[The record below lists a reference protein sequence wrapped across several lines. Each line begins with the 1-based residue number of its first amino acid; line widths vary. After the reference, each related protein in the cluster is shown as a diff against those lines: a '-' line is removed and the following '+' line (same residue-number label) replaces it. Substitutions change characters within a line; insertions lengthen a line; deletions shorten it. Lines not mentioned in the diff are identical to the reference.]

1 MKQIHKLARRA
12 WFKTITASILML
24 AAALL
29 LGEVVTL
36 SSAAPAKPT
45 PTPTPTPAPATPQ
58 TWVVAF
64 QNGNSLPDN
73 VDAMVANAGGT
84 ILVKVPEI
92 GGIAATSSNPNFGA
106 NMWANAQVKAADI
119 ATPTLLIDPVLGTE
133 SSTNNGGSGTP
144 TGSDAQAMPD
154 SLGYEQWDKKKMNA
168 TLTGTYAIQRGR
180 PDVHVFV
187 IDTGVDQTHID
198 IAANL
203 DTADSISFVPS
214 EPTIQDFNGHGT
226 WTASAVAGPIN
237 GVGISGVAPEVTIVS
252 GKVLNGAGQGLFIW
266 TDQALVYAGLKHF
279 DIVSA
284 SLGGFIPKNGDKS
297 NSKANG
303 PGDHTDYILLQ
314 RATQFARSNGV
325 LPVAALGNNGFDLS
339 DGSFFRAFVEAPGEI
354 AGWVGV
360 AATGYP
366 DDKAFYSN
374 YGMGKTD
381 VSAPGG
387 NTRNYTGVPGSAVC
401 PHNSLCRLIGA
412 WSSTGSSAPADPV
425 QQCVG
430 PSNTPPCY
438 LYGYVQGT
446 SMATPNAA
454 GVAALII
461 SQYGDFTP
469 DSNPNKIHMSPTTV
483 EQYLQISANNQ
494 PCPTPNTVTQ
504 GPNGPGSPL
513 TATCQ
518 GDTGYNDFFGKGIV
532 DALKAV
538 TLKK

>member
-1 MKQIHKLARRA
+1 MIQTFNTFARREIWRRFA
-12 WFKTITASILML
+12 AGALML
-24 AAALL
+24 AAVLL
-29 LGEVVTL
+29 LGKATTITHAQ
-36 SSAAPAKPT
+36 SSG
-45 PTPTPTPAPATPQ
+45 ATK

-64 QNGNSLPDN
+64 QNANGLPNN
-73 VDAMVANAGGT
+73 VDDMVAKAGGT
-84 ILVKVPEI
+84 IVAKIPEI
-92 GGIAATSSNPNFGA
+92 GGISVSSSNPDFGA
-106 NMWANAQVKAADI
+106 AMAANNSVKSSDI
-119 ATPTLLIDPVLGTE
+119 ATATGLIEPSDP
-133 SSTNNGGSGTP
+133 STASADNNGGTYSP

-168 TLTGTYAIQRGR
+168 TSTGTYAIQQGR
-180 PDVHVFV
+180 KDVRVFV
-187 IDTGVDQTHID
+187 IDTGVDQNHID

-203 DTADSISFVPS
+203 SPQAPAGDSVSFVTS

-237 GVGISGVAPEVTIVS
+237 GVGISGVAPNVTIVS
-252 GKVLNGAGQGLFIW
+252 GKVLNGAGSGLFIW

-284 SLGGFIPKNGDKS
+284 SLGGYIPKNGDKS

-325 LPVAALGNNGFDLS
+325 LPVAALGNDGFDLS
-339 DGSFFRAFVEAPGEI
+339 DGNFFRAFVEAPGEI

-360 AATGYP
+360 SATGYP

-401 PHNSLCRLIGA
+401 PHNSICRLIGA

-425 QQCVG
+425 MQCVG
-430 PSNTPPCY
+430 PGNTPPCY

-461 SQYGDFTP
+461 SQYGDFT
-469 DSNPNKIHMSPTTV
+469 SNNQNKIHMSPTQV
-483 EQYLQISANNQ
+483 EQYLQQSANNQ

-504 GPNGPGSPL
+504 GPGFAVA

-518 GDTGYNDFFGKGIV
+518 GDTGYNNFFGKGIV

-538 TLKK
+538 TLKH